1 MCDKQRFGLG
11 TRLLLVLTLFAGGQ
25 AVAMD
30 ESMRMAPGD
39 QKVLTFSAPITKVA
53 TSNPEVAK
61 LTVSG
66 SQEVLVTAFKEGSSE
81 ITIWQRDDSRPMR
94 SSVAVAT
101 TCLLYTSPSPRD

>member
-1 MCDKQRFGLG
+1 MCNKQRFSLG
-11 TRLLLVLTLFAGGQ
+11 ARLLLVLMLFAGGQ

-39 QKVLTFSAPITKVA
+39 QKVLNFSAPITKVA

-66 SQEVLVTAFKEGSSE
+66 SQEVLVTAFKEGSS
-81 ITIWQRDDSRPMR
+81 
-94 SSVAVAT
+94 
-101 TCLLYTSPSPRD
+101 